1 MVLNPDK
8 CSFMVFGVNDEL
20 QTDLVS
26 NNVIIKNS
34 EEEKVLGITI
44 TV

>member
-8 CSFMVFGVNDEL
+8 CSFMVFGINDEL

>member
-8 CSFMVFGVNDEL
+8 CSFMVFGVNNEL
-20 QTDLVS
+20 QTDLVF
-26 NNVIIKNS
+26 NNAIIKNS
-34 EEEKVLGITI
+34 EEGKVLGITI

>member
-8 CSFMVFGVNDEL
+8 CSSMVFGVNDEL

>member
-34 EEEKVLGITI
+34 EEEKVPGITI